1 MSKKIST
8 IFLSLFLI
16 GILSVSCSNADKT
29 GAGDGNSTGAGD
41 GNSTVDSSKG
51 IEQFNG
57 NSYVSAQSYT
67 VPQLGTGYLW
77 ISVKDGEVGIS
88 TSADNANEPTYQ
100 GYFPVTG
107 SGTDYSFSTDYY
119 DQPNAIKGTLKFSS
133 DSSSVTIMFTANPAF
148 PENLLNINILCNDT
162 TGAGDGST
170 TTKGIEQYNGN
181 SYVSTS
187 AVMQSLYL
195 WVSVKDSEVA
205 MSGGNDQTSEP
216 SYQGYM
222 NVTGSG
228 TDYNF
233 SSDYY
238 GQPNA
243 IKGTLKFSDTSV
255 TVRFTAN
262 PVYPENLLNKDIVCN
277 KK

>member
-8 IFLSLFLI
+8 IFLTLFLV
-16 GILSVSCSNADKT
+16 GILSVSCSNKDTT
-29 GAGDGNSTGAGD
+29 GVGDGNSTGSGD
-41 GNSTVDSSKG
+41 GNSAVDSSKG

-67 VPQLGTGYLW
+67 AEQLGGTGYLW
-77 ISVKDGEVGIS
+77 ISVKDGKVGIS
-88 TSADNANEPTYQ
+88 ASADNANEPTYE

-119 DQPNAIKGTLKFSS
+119 GQANGIEGTLKFSS
-133 DSSSVTIMFTANPAF
+133 DGSSVTIMFTANPAF

-162 TGAGDGST
+162 IGAGD

-187 AVMQSLYL
+187 AVMQSQYL
-195 WVSVKDSEVA
+195 WVSIKDSKVGMNA
-205 MSGGNDQTSEP
+205 GSDQTSEP

-222 NVTGSG
+222 NVTGYG

-238 GQPNA
+238 GQANGVE
-243 IKGTLKFSDTSV
+243 GTLKFSDTSV
-255 TVRFTAN
+255 TVRFTK
-262 PVYPENLLNKDIVCN
+262 NLGAPDEMLNTDIVCN
-277 KK
+277 KKQ

>member
-16 GILSVSCSNADKT
+16 GILSVSCSNKDTT
-29 GAGDGNSTGAGD
+29 GVGDGNSTGSGD
-41 GNSTVDSSKG
+41 GNSAVDSSKG

-67 VPQLGTGYLW
+67 AEQLGGTGYLW
-77 ISVKDGEVGIS
+77 ISVKDGKVGIS
-88 TSADNANEPTYQ
+88 ASADNANEPTYE

-119 DQPNAIKGTLKFSS
+119 GQANGIEGTLKFSS
-133 DSSSVTIMFTANPAF
+133 DGSSVTIMFTANPAF

-162 TGAGDGST
+162 TGAGD

-181 SYVSTS
+181 SYVSGDIGGN
-187 AVMQSLYL
+187 YL
-195 WVSVKDSEVA
+195 WVSIKDGKVGIMGA
-205 MSGGNDQTSEP
+205 NNNTSEP
-216 SYQGYM
+216 SYLGYM

-233 SSDYY
+233 NSSVGD
-238 GQPNA
+238 A
-243 IKGTLKFSDTSV
+243 AGTLKFSDTSV
-255 TVRFTAN
+255 TVRFTKN
-262 PVYPENLLNKDIVCN
+262 DNSPSSVDQDFVCN
-277 KK
+277 KKQ